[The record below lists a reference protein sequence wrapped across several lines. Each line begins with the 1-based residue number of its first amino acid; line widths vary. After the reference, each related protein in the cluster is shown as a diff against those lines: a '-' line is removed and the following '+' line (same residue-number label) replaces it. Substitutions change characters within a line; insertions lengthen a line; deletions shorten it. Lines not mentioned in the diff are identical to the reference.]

1 MKELGEVTFTIILMA
16 LLAPFGGLVL
26 SYLWDWFIMPVF
38 DFRSISIVEAIGISF
53 TINFLVKSVDR
64 DKKKKTPK
72 EIGEDFGFKLVTYL
86 IAWGLGF
93 IINLFL

>member
-38 DFRSISIVEAIGISF
+38 DFRSISIVEAIGI
-53 TINFLVKSVDR
+53 
-64 DKKKKTPK
+64 
-72 EIGEDFGFKLVTYL
+72 
-86 IAWGLGF
+86 GF

>member
-38 DFRSISIVEAIGISF
+38 DFRSISIVLQEYKSF
-53 TINFLVKSVDR
+53 ESAYKVALDMQ
-64 DKKKKTPK
+64 
-72 EIGEDFGFKLVTYL
+72 EIKPLCYE
-86 IAWGLGF
+86 
-93 IINLFL
+93 